1 MKWLTETR
9 ATRRSLAEIG
19 MLVVVR
25 EVFGNKLAITRQQA
39 DETLG
44 RGWMALAKGLAK
56 AGVVKLQITG
66 ERVRMSVVAA
76 GDRRRERSRK
86 AQSLKRAITQ
96 FERERLFEE

>member
-25 EVFGNKLAITRQQA
+25 EVFGNALAMTRREA
-39 DETLG
+39 DDTLG
-44 RGWMALAKGLAK
+44 PGWMALAKELDK
-56 AGVVKLQITG
+56 AGVVKLHLTG

-86 AQSLKRAITQ
+86 AQCLKRAVDQ
-96 FERERLFEE
+96 FERERIFES